1 VNPKKRA
8 RFEILL
14 TRHSKWLPGQ
24 PRPTGPTS
32 PRMKRPFLLLL
43 PLLLIFTAHC
53 IAEEPSK
60 EIQVLPDVAY
70 KSGDG
75 LSDYEQQRCK
85 LDVYLPAEHTG
96 FATLIWF
103 HGGGLTGG
111 SKAGSD
117 KMARSLAMAGVA
129 VVVPNYRLSPK
140 ATFPAYIQ
148 DAAAA
153 CAWASAHIAEHGG
166 DSARLFVGGHSA
178 GGYLALMLGM
188 DPHYLRDVGLEPSA
202 IAGLI
207 PVSGQTM
214 THYTVREER
223 GIGKFTIT
231 ADQAAPVYFI
241 RKDTPPFLV
250 LYADHDMVGRAEENA
265 YFVAMMKGAGNQRIT
280 GKLIADRTH
289 GSIAGR
295 IVEDGDPARMAILE
309 FITRAAAP
317 ER

>member
-1 VNPKKRA
+1 VKP
-8 RFEILL
+8 
-14 TRHSKWLPGQ
+14 P
-24 PRPTGPTS
+24 
-32 PRMKRPFLLLL
+32 LLLL
-43 PLLLIFTAHC
+43 VQLLLIFTARC
-53 IAEEPSK
+53 FAEAPSK
-60 EIQVLPDVAY
+60 DDIQVLTDIAY
-70 KSGDG
+70 KSGNG
-75 LSDYEQQRCK
+75 ISDYEKQRCK
-85 LDVYLPAEHTG
+85 LDVYLPLEPGG
-96 FATLIWF
+96 FATLVWF

-111 SKAGSD
+111 SKDGTG
-117 KMARSLAMAGVA
+117 KMARSLARAGVA

-140 ATFPAYIQ
+140 VTFPSYIQ

-153 CAWASAHIAEHGG
+153 CAWTRAHIAEHGG
-166 DSARLFVGGHSA
+166 DPARLFIGGHSA

-188 DPHYLRDVGLEPSA
+188 DAHYLRDAGVEPSA

-214 THYTVREER
+214 THYTVRQER

-295 IVEDGDPARMAILE
+295 IAEDGDPARLAILE
-309 FITRAAAP
+309 FITRAANP
-317 ER
+317 EW